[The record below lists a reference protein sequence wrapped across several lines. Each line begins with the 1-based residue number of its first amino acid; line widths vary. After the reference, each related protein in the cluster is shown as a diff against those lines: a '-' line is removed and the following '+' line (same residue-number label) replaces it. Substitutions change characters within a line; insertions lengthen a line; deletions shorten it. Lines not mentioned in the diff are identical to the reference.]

1 MRMLHCVTGQHT
13 LDAERRHSP
22 ARSAILYAA
31 KNDGFYT
38 EIDGFYTEIDGFY
51 TEIDGFGY

>member
-1 MRMLHCVTGQHT
+1 MLHCVTGQHT

-38 EIDGFYTEIDGFY
+38 EIDGFYTEIDGF
-51 TEIDGFGY
+51 GY